1 MRKIILA
8 MIVGLVSGLVS
19 LLAGCGDSHPIATP
33 SSAAVAAASAGSAAA
48 AGAKAGSA
56 APAYVPARGAF
67 AVAAKDM
74 LSQPSEPSG
83 KCNLDAIDGA
93 PVGTNPLSRGASAL
107 FAGWAGANNGAAV
120 PATVTIVLHG
130 AQDFAVQAS
139 TGAPRPD
146 VAAANHMLALANSGY
161 AIKASIAAV
170 AAGNYKVELRFKAE
184 GKMWRCES
192 TYAVTIE

>member
-1 MRKIILA
+1 MRKILVA
-8 MIVGLVSGLVS
+8 MVVGLTSGLAS

-33 SSAAVAAASAGSAAA
+33 SSAAVIAASGSVAA
-48 AGAKAGSA
+48 AGAKAGET
-56 APAYVPARGAF
+56 APAYVPATGAF
-67 AVAAKDM
+67 AVAAKDV

-93 PVGTNPLSRGASAL
+93 PVGSKPLPRVGSVL
-107 FAGWAGANNGAAV
+107 FAGWAGTNDGAAV
-120 PATVTIVLHG
+120 PATVTIVLRG

-146 VAAANHMLALANSGY
+146 VAAANHMPALANSGY
-161 AIKASIAAV
+161 AVKAGMAAV
-170 AAGNYKVELRFKAE
+170 AAGNYKAGLRFKAG
-184 GKMWRCES
+184 GKMWHCES